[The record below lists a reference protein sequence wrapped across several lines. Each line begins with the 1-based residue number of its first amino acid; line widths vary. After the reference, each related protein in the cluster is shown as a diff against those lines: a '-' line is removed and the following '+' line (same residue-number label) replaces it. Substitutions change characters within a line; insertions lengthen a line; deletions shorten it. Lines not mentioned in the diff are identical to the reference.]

1 MTVALH
7 AADTA
12 TTCPTNR
19 VARSTFAVS
28 GLGKAAANNILRQGD
43 SIDSCL
49 TTTRSREFQ
58 PSACAL
64 STSCVVDAA
73 GFGRHRLFWFPYDLA
88 FAGLLT
94 QAWIMHVNGSRT
106 WPIRRPV
113 PSALVL
119 QGSKG
124 VCLALASHHALR
136 VVSCPSGVAAPQP
149 IGCYY
154 YLLSRLGSTP
164 RPGTQTNEP
173 DAHGWGILPGQTYA
187 KLMEQMRCGWGV
199 LPGQIHTRQARG

>member
-1 MTVALH
+1 MAYWLLRISSL
-7 AADTA
+7 A
-12 TTCPTNR
+12 
-19 VARSTFAVS
+19 FAVS
-28 GLGKAAANNILRQGD
+28 GLSQAAANSIHRQGD
-43 SIDSCL
+43 SIDSCH
-49 TTTRSREFQ
+49 TITRSRGFQ
-58 PSACAL
+58 RFACAL
-64 STSCVVDAA
+64 SAFWSVDAA